1 MLGVEAE
8 VVPHARHGQQ
18 GVTGDGGDDDI
29 PAVSGARGDA
39 WHHADN
45 SRENIYP
52 KKLQERGRSEH
63 RAHWTTSRLRRAG
76 SEEYRSTGTK
86 GPGLAVASLNGCSIG
101 NLTNSTK
108 GVTEPFTARHKAQ
121 STTKVAQ
128 EELCGNEVGSI
139 GREKS
144 AVEVITSKVREN
156 DEVRPLRTKS
166 AVDKVL
172 NGHLQDPKSIPN
184 GEIQP
189 DQRGG
194 QLTHYQRADRFAEQG
209 LPVKRKATSLVP
221 PGNDNFDHCCPP
233 KKRYTSSLARGHAV
247 SAVPQEVA
255 HSGQHTVSPVSNSSL
270 VQTGIG
276 QFSSPP
282 SKDTSCQRSQ
292 NETSRTQTVNSS
304 VREVLNSQTRTDK
317 ATGMEQLQPGGLVFT
332 PFQPT
337 IQIEVPAVLM
347 FHPQQMPLSLP
358 NCSQQVSGHPVI
370 TLNSGL
376 TEGRPVTNGVPGN
389 VPQMMLQNM
398 PPRQEARLTQHA
410 KPPLENVQPQILSFE
425 IPIEGNQ
432 INGINPHGQVTSIPN
447 SMTASYQM
455 TTATGQNTIAAAER
469 MIMTQTG
476 QHQEK
481 QACEPVRY
489 KDDRPALTCTT
500 TEAGTSSQ
508 GRGQLRLN
516 GTTVNREGQHNLRY
530 GSYNPGETPLP
541 LQQRHY
547 HPQHNVCQV
556 IGTQAIG
563 NNSDMPTRKRF
574 RQEDGE
580 AATPR
585 GRNEGQGPVKYRSAP
600 NLLSTTTN
608 MVPSYDTSSV
618 DGRSVSEAN
627 QDVSRLV
634 TTMLDPTYT
643 ERSRSA
649 EVTQQ
654 HPPFMIT
661 ANELNGMFQCP
672 EFDIHSVML
681 ETHVTKQQPVQ
692 NKKHSSMMP
701 NNARF
706 SSRLERLQSENSPM
720 GPRSLQHQFL
730 EPNVVG
736 RQLTTEVVGRPQSCE
751 AIPKQPQLHWA
762 ITARRQEIP
771 GQNASPSIQ
780 MHHLPS
786 QTSSNTNTSDLYRLL
801 NVPRQN
807 QDHGQVPN
815 LFPSSTATSTRTGSL
830 STTPQSTPRAS
841 PELQPG
847 LQEAE
852 ANGGIH
858 RLLLP
863 RMGPREQ
870 VRVEKLC
877 VVCRDQASGLHYGAM
892 ACEGCKGFFKRTV
905 QNRRLYACVRGNYRC
920 EVMMEKRNLCQGCRL
935 RRCMR
940 KGMMIAAVR
949 EDRVP
954 GGRLKRK
961 RREWLNKKQGVTKEQ
976 PVSPEAETGHDVD
989 NQEGTMTGNDGL
1001 TSHPVASNS
1010 RLVQELLACEET
1022 ELNFKNDGEATEH
1035 AHILCD
1041 LEDGRCHTAHAIQN
1055 LGNYLVAR
1063 LVRWLKKFP
1072 FQDQFEQLD
1081 LSRLLSNK
1089 WMELTLMDSIVQP
1102 RLFPRQQDDVT
1113 EMPRMTLMQRI
1124 YHNELRLQKYLA
1136 TLQGST
1142 INNNIRDS
1150 GERRRQTDELTD
1162 ILERLHHVTTT
1173 LRKLRMSRE
1182 EYVILKAMVLLNQ
1195 DGPLETMPVLYQL
1208 LDELCVT
1215 ENCRADPSR
1224 LGSLLVRLPE
1234 LTTAAIIV
1242 KEEDGRLPFFLD
1254 ALLCR

>member
-1 MLGVEAE
+1 MIA
-8 VVPHARHGQQ
+8 P
-18 GVTGDGGDDDI
+18 
-29 PAVSGARGDA
+29 
-39 WHHADN
+39 
-45 SRENIYP
+45 
-52 KKLQERGRSEH
+52 
-63 RAHWTTSRLRRAG
+63 
-76 SEEYRSTGTK
+76 
-86 GPGLAVASLNGCSIG
+86 
-101 NLTNSTK
+101 
-108 GVTEPFTARHKAQ
+108 
-121 STTKVAQ
+121 
-128 EELCGNEVGSI
+128 
-139 GREKS
+139 
-144 AVEVITSKVREN
+144 
-156 DEVRPLRTKS
+156 
-166 AVDKVL
+166 
-172 NGHLQDPKSIPN
+172 
-184 GEIQP
+184 
-189 DQRGG
+189 
-194 QLTHYQRADRFAEQG
+194 
-209 LPVKRKATSLVP
+209 
-221 PGNDNFDHCCPP
+221 
-233 KKRYTSSLARGHAV
+233 
-247 SAVPQEVA
+247 
-255 HSGQHTVSPVSNSSL
+255 
-270 VQTGIG
+270 
-276 QFSSPP
+276 
-282 SKDTSCQRSQ
+282 
-292 NETSRTQTVNSS
+292 
-304 VREVLNSQTRTDK
+304 
-317 ATGMEQLQPGGLVFT
+317 
-332 PFQPT
+332 
-337 IQIEVPAVLM
+337 
-347 FHPQQMPLSLP
+347 
-358 NCSQQVSGHPVI
+358 
-370 TLNSGL
+370 
-376 TEGRPVTNGVPGN
+376 
-389 VPQMMLQNM
+389 
-398 PPRQEARLTQHA
+398 
-410 KPPLENVQPQILSFE
+410 
-425 IPIEGNQ
+425 
-432 INGINPHGQVTSIPN
+432 
-447 SMTASYQM
+447 YQM
-455 TTATGQNTIAAAER
+455 TTATGQNTIAAPER
-469 MIMTQTG
+469 QIMPQAG

-489 KDDRPALTCTT
+489 KDDRPARTCTT

-508 GRGQLRLN
+508 GQGRLN
-516 GTTVNREGQHNLRY
+516 GTTVNRGAQYTLPY
-530 GSYNPGETPLP
+530 GSYNPGETLLP

-547 HPQHNVCQV
+547 HPQHIDTLPGESPTVCQV

-563 NNSDMPTRKRF
+563 NNSDMPTRKRL
-574 RQEDGE
+574 RQEFGE

-585 GRNEGQGPVKYRSAP
+585 GRNEGPVKYRSAP
-600 NLLSTTTN
+600 SLLSTTTN

-618 DGRSVSEAN
+618 GGRGVSEAN

-661 ANELNGMFQCP
+661 ANELNGMFQSP

-692 NKKHSSMMP
+692 NKQHSSMMP

-706 SSRLERLQSENSPM
+706 SPRLESEQSENSPM
-720 GPRSLQHQFL
+720 VPRSVQHLFL
-730 EPNVVG
+730 EPNVVMNQSPVG
-736 RQLTTEVVGRPQSCE
+736 QLTTEAFGGPQPGQ
-751 AIPKQPQLHWA
+751 AIPQPPQLHWP

-786 QTSSNTNTSDLYRLL
+786 QPSTNTNASDLYRLL
-801 NVPRQN
+801 NAPRQT
-807 QDHGQVPN
+807 QDHGQVPKP
-815 LFPSSTATSTRTGSL
+815 FPSSTTTSPRTGSL

-852 ANGGIH
+852 TNGGIH

-961 RREWLNKKQGVTKEQ
+961 RRERLHKKQDVTKEQ
-976 PVSPEAETGHDVD
+976 PVSPETETGHDVD
-989 NQEGTMTGNDGL
+989 SQEGTMTGNDSL

-1022 ELNFKNDGEATEH
+1022 ELNVKNDGEATEH

-1102 RLFPRQQDDVT
+1102 RLFPRQQDNVT

-1136 TLQGST
+1136 TSKGST
-1142 INNNIRDS
+1142 VNNNIRDS

-1182 EYVILKAMVLLNQ
+1182 EYVILKAIVLLNQ
-1195 DGPLETMPVLYQL
+1195 DGPLETTPVLYQL